1 MGVKRGAAINPANPF
16 ERFHVE
22 EDPAAV
28 EELRRI
34 DPDWEPP
41 APKTAFFVDDTQT
54 LITQND
60 SPDLSFDASLNP
72 YRGCENGCSYCY
84 ARTFHQ
90 FLGFSSGVDF
100 ESKIMVKPR
109 APELLRAEM
118 SRKCW
123 QPTKLAM
130 SGVTD
135 CYQPVERKLRIT
147 RGCLEVL
154 AEFRNPV
161 VVITKNHLV
170 TRDVDVLAELARWQ
184 CGAVLVSI
192 TSLDRDLAAA
202 MEPRASGPAMRLR
215 AIRTLADAG
224 IPVGVSVAP
233 IIPGLNDSEIAPI
246 LQAAREAGAQFATYS
261 LVRLQGTVADVF
273 TEWLER
279 NVSDVKKETILA
291 RIRESHGGR
300 LDDSRPGLRLTGEGK
315 RAAQIGQL
323 FRALSRRFGFD
334 GMRPHV
340 VTTHFRRREPGQ
352 LELGI

>member
-1 MGVKRGAAINPANPF
+1 M
-16 ERFHVE
+16 
-22 EDPAAV
+22 

-34 DPDWEPP
+34 DPEWEPP

-54 LITQND
+54 LITKNE

-84 ARTFHQ
+84 ARKFHE

-100 ESKIMVKPR
+100 ETKIMVKPR

-118 SRKCW
+118 SRKSW
-123 QPTKLAM
+123 KPTKLAM

-135 CYQPVERKLRIT
+135 CYQPVERSLRIT

-184 CGAVLVSI
+184 CGAVLISI

-215 AIRTLADAG
+215 TIRTLAEAG

-233 IIPGLNDSEIAPI
+233 IIPGLNDHEIAPI
-246 LQAAREAGAQFATYS
+246 LEAARGAGAQFATCS

-279 NVSDVKKETILA
+279 NVSAVKKETVLA

-300 LDDSRPGLRLTGEGK
+300 LGDSRPGVRMTGEGE

-334 GMRPHV
+334 GVRPNV
-340 VTTHFRRREPGQ
+340 VTTHFRRRELGQ

>member
-1 MGVKRGAAINPANPF
+1 
-16 ERFHVE
+16 
-22 EDPAAV
+22 
-28 EELRRI
+28 
-34 DPDWEPP
+34 
-41 APKTAFFVDDTQT
+41 
-54 LITQND
+54 
-60 SPDLSFDASLNP
+60 
-72 YRGCENGCSYCY
+72 
-84 ARTFHQ
+84 
-90 FLGFSSGVDF
+90 
-100 ESKIMVKPR
+100 MVKPR

-118 SRKCW
+118 GRRSW
-123 QPTKLAM
+123 QPTKLAL

-170 TRDVDVLAELARWQ
+170 TRDADVLAELARWQ
-184 CGAVLVSI
+184 CGAVLISI

-233 IIPGLNDSEIAPI
+233 VIPGLNDSEIAPI
-246 LQAAREAGAQFATYS
+246 LEAARGAGAQFATYS

-279 NVSDVKKETILA
+279 HVSAVKMDTILA

-300 LDDSRPGLRLTGEGK
+300 LGDSRPGVRMTGEGE

-323 FRALSRRFGFD
+323 FRALSRRLGFE
-334 GMRPHV
+334 GVRPNV
-340 VTTHFRRREPGQ
+340 VTTSFLRREHGQ
-352 LELGI
+352 LELEL

>member
-1 MGVKRGAAINPANPF
+1 MKRGAAINPGNPF

-34 DPDWEPP
+34 DPEWEPP
-41 APKTAFFVDDTQT
+41 APRTVFFVDDTQT
-54 LITQND
+54 LITKNE

-72 YRGCENGCSYCY
+72 YRGCEHGCSYCY
-84 ARTFHQ
+84 ARRYHEY
-90 FLGFSSGVDF
+90 LGFSSGLDF
-100 ESKIMVKPR
+100 EAKIMVKPR
-109 APELLRAEM
+109 AAELLRAEM
-118 SRKCW
+118 SRKAW

-135 CYQPVERKLRIT
+135 CYQPVERKLHIT

-184 CGAVLVSI
+184 CAAVLISI
-192 TSLDRDLAAA
+192 TTLDRDLAAV

-215 AIRTLADAG
+215 AVRVLADAG
-224 IPVGVSVAP
+224 IPVGVSLAP
-233 IIPGLNDSEIAPI
+233 VIPGLNESEIPAI
-246 LQAAREAGAQFATYS
+246 LEAAREAGAQFATYS
-261 LVRLQGTVADVF
+261 LVRLQGTGADVF
-273 TEWLER
+273 ADWLMR
-279 NVSDVKKETILA
+279 NVSEAKKDTILA
-291 RIRESHGGR
+291 RIRETHGGR
-300 LDDSRPGLRLTGEGK
+300 LGDSRPGVRMAGEGE

-323 FRALSRRFGFD
+323 FRVLSRRLGFN
-334 GMRPHV
+334 GMRPNV
-340 VTTHFRRREPGQ
+340 VTTHFRRREAGQ
-352 LELGI
+352 LELGL

>member
-1 MGVKRGAAINPANPF
+1 MVVKRGAAINPGNPF

-34 DPDWEPP
+34 DPEWEPP
-41 APKTAFFVDDTQT
+41 TPKTAFFVDDTQT
-54 LITQND
+54 LITKNE

-72 YRGCENGCSYCY
+72 YRGCEHGCSYCY
-84 ARTFHQ
+84 ARKFHE

-100 ESKIMVKPR
+100 EAKIIVKPR

-118 SRKCW
+118 SRKSW
-123 QPTKLAM
+123 QPTKLAL

-184 CGAVLVSI
+184 CGAVLISI
-192 TSLDRDLAAA
+192 TTLDRELAAS

-233 IIPGLNDSEIAPI
+233 VIPGLNDNEIAPI
-246 LQAAREAGAQFATYS
+246 LEAARGAGAQFATYS

-279 NVSDVKKETILA
+279 HVSTVKMDTILA

-300 LDDSRPGLRLTGEGK
+300 LGDSRPGVRMTGEGE

-323 FRALSRRFGFD
+323 FRVLSRRLGFE
-334 GMRPHV
+334 GARLNV
-340 VTTHFRRREPGQ
+340 VTTSFLRREHGE
-352 LELGI
+352 LELEL

>member
-1 MGVKRGAAINPANPF
+1 
-16 ERFHVE
+16 VE
-22 EDPAAV
+22 ENPAAV

-34 DPDWEPP
+34 DPEWEPP

-54 LITQND
+54 LITKNE

-72 YRGCENGCSYCY
+72 YRGCEHGCSYCY
-84 ARTFHQ
+84 ARRYHEY
-90 FLGFSSGVDF
+90 LGFSSGLDF
-100 ESKIMVKPR
+100 ETKIMVKPR
-109 APELLRAEM
+109 AAELLRAEM
-118 SRKCW
+118 SRKSW

-170 TRDVDVLAELARWQ
+170 TRDADVLADLARWQ
-184 CGAVLVSI
+184 CAAVLISI
-192 TSLDRDLAAA
+192 TTLDRDLAAA

-215 AIRTLADAG
+215 AVRVLADAG

-233 IIPGLNDSEIAPI
+233 VIPGLNESEIPAI
-246 LQAAREAGAQFATYS
+246 LEAAREAGAQFATYS
-261 LVRLQGTVADVF
+261 LVRLQGTGADVF
-273 TEWLER
+273 AEWLER
-279 NVSDVKKETILA
+279 NVSEVKKDTILA

-300 LDDSRPGLRLTGEGK
+300 LGDSRPGVRMTGEGE

-323 FRALSRRFGFD
+323 FRVLSKRLGFE
-334 GMRPHV
+334 GVRPNV
-340 VTTHFRRREPGQ
+340 VTAHFRRREPGQ
-352 LELGI
+352 LELGL

>member
-1 MGVKRGAAINPANPF
+1 MMTRGTAINPGNPF
-16 ERFHVE
+16 ERFLVE

-34 DPDWEPP
+34 DPEWEPP
-41 APKTAFFVDDTQT
+41 APKTAFFVDDTQS
-54 LITQND
+54 LITKNQ

-72 YRGCENGCSYCY
+72 YRGCEHGCSYCY
-84 ARTFHQ
+84 ARKFHE
-90 FLGFSSGVDF
+90 FLGFSSGLDF
-100 ESKIMVKPR
+100 ETKIMVKPR

-118 SRKCW
+118 SRKSW
-123 QPTKLAM
+123 EPTKLAL

-154 AEFRNPV
+154 ADFRNPV

-184 CGAVLVSI
+184 CAAVLISI
-192 TSLDRDLAAA
+192 TTLDRELAAT

-215 AIRTLADAG
+215 AIRVLADAG

-233 IIPGLNDSEIAPI
+233 VIPGLNDAEIAPI
-246 LQAAREAGAQFATYS
+246 LEAARDAGAQFATYS

-279 NVSDVKKETILA
+279 NVSASKKDMILA

-300 LDDSRPGLRLTGEGK
+300 LGDSRPGLRMTGEGE
-315 RAAQIGQL
+315 RAGQIGQL
-323 FRALSRRFGFD
+323 FRALSRRLGFE
-334 GMRPHV
+334 GVRPHV
-340 VTTHFRRREPGQ
+340 VTSHFHRREPGQ

>member
-1 MGVKRGAAINPANPF
+1 MVVKRGAAINPANPF

-22 EDPAAV
+22 EDPEAV

-34 DPDWEPP
+34 DPEWEPP

-54 LITQND
+54 LITKND

-72 YRGCENGCSYCY
+72 YRGCEHGCSYCY
-84 ARTFHQ
+84 ARKFHE
-90 FLGFSSGVDF
+90 FLGFSSGLDF
-100 ESKIMVKPR
+100 ETKIMVKPR
-109 APELLRAEM
+109 APGLLRAEM
-118 SRKCW
+118 SRKSW
-123 QPTKLAM
+123 KPIKLAM

-154 AEFRNPV
+154 ADFRNPV

-184 CGAVLVSI
+184 CGAVLISI
-192 TSLDRDLAAA
+192 TTLDRDLAAA

-224 IPVGVSVAP
+224 IPVGVSVSP
-233 IIPGLNDSEIAPI
+233 IIPGLNDNEIAPI
-246 LQAAREAGAQFATYS
+246 LESARDAGAHFATYS

-273 TEWLER
+273 AEWLER
-279 NVSDVKKETILA
+279 NVSAAKKEAILS

-300 LDDSRPGLRLTGEGK
+300 LGDTRPGVRMTGEGE

-323 FRALSRRFGFD
+323 FRALSRRIGFE
-334 GMRPHV
+334 GVRPHV
-340 VTTHFRRREPGQ
+340 VSSHFRRREPGQ
-352 LELGI
+352 LELEL